1 MFRKILLPFFI
12 LVFSFIPL
20 GRRLSVFLNP
30 PQVFSQEAGSQEF
43 NKAYQEYQTRL
54 EEYQKAHD
62 DYILARSQY
71 LKFLTLTSKQN
82 AQVATSI
89 MLKARDAVV
98 VSYLKTLVARMNE
111 IEGIPAENRQT
122 VMDKLNAEIAWF
134 EDHKNNISASDS
146 LDTLTSKSDEAKKRY
161 TELNILAHTA
171 LFTISDG
178 RINDYQKR
186 HSEIFQRTKDKFEQI
201 KNEKRED
208 YTLSDRKKEIIE
220 RWISEAEA
228 RAAKSEES
236 QADAQKS
243 LNLGVNIQT
252 YTIAISKLDTSQEYL
267 KEATLFVK
275 EIIREITVSE

>member
-236 QADAQKS
+236 QAEAQKS